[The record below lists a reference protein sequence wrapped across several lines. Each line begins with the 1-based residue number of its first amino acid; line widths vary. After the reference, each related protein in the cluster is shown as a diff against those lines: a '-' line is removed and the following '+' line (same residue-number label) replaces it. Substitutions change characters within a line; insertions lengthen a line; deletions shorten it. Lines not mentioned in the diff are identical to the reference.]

1 MSAALDVRGLSKSFQ
16 TAGGETGAI
25 DRVTFNVEAGQF
37 YTLLGPSGCGK
48 STTLRAIAGL
58 ERPDAGDIIIDGRVV
73 DSVASGVHVA
83 PNDRPIAMVFQSY
96 AIWPHMSVFEN
107 VAYPLR
113 VRKPKL
119 GDDVVRDRVMEALRL
134 VQMAD
139 LAGRPAP
146 QLSGGQ
152 QQRVALARAV
162 VSKPRLLL
170 LDEPLSNLDARL
182 RDGMRR
188 ELGALIASL
197 KMTTLFVTHDQG
209 EALAMSDRIAV
220 MDRGS
225 IVQEGSPLEI
235 YRRPCDR
242 FVADFLGAANLLEGS
257 IAGDRDDGSVEVA
270 VGNVRLAVKGD
281 RRAGTPGAARVTVV
295 VRPEDIAVS
304 RVPMG
309 EQHNVFDV
317 TVDQVT
323 FQGSFVECRVTGG
336 MGSLLVRVQGP
347 DVPSERDRI
356 WIRIAP
362 EACQLLGLAN

>member
-1 MSAALDVRGLSKSFQ
+1 MSATLEVRSLSKSFE
-16 TAGGETGAI
+16 TVDGRTGAV

-58 ERPDAGDIIIDGRVV
+58 ERPDAGEIVIDGRVV
-73 DSVASGVHVA
+73 DSPGVHVP

-113 VRKPKL
+113 VRKARP
-119 GDDVVRDRVMEALRL
+119 GEDAIRERVMEALRL

-188 ELGALIASL
+188 ELGSLIASL

-209 EALAMSDRIAV
+209 EALSMSDRIAV
-220 MDRGS
+220 MDRGA

-235 YRRPCDR
+235 YRRPRER
-242 FVADFLGAANLLEGS
+242 FVADFLGAANLLDGS
-257 IAGDRDDGSVEVA
+257 IARERGDGTVEISTGSARLV
-270 VGNVRLAVKGD
+270 VRSEGPG
-281 RRAGTPGAARVTVV
+281 RAGARVTVV
-295 VRPEDIAVS
+295 VRPEDILVD
-304 RVPMG
+304 RVPTG
-309 EQHNVFDV
+309 RPDNAFDV
-317 TVDQVT
+317 LVEQVT
-323 FQGSFVECRVTGG
+323 FQGSFVECRVTGEI
-336 MGSLLVRVQGP
+336 GSLLVRVYGLE
-347 DVPSERDRI
+347 VPSVGDRL
-356 WIRIAP
+356 WIGIAP
-362 EACQLLGLAN
+362 EACQLLRLAI

>member
-1 MSAALDVRGLSKSFQ
+1 LRRVSRAAPSDARSLQGLNHVRD
-16 TAGGETGAI
+16 ARGA
-25 DRVTFNVEAGQF
+25 RPQRQF

-58 ERPDAGDIIIDGRVV
+58 ERPDAGEIVIDGRVV
-73 DSVASGVHVA
+73 DASGVHVP
-83 PNDRPIAMVFQSY
+83 PNERPIAMVFQSY

-113 VRKPKL
+113 VRKPTL
-119 GDDVVRDRVMEALRL
+119 SEEVIRERVMEALRL

-162 VSKPRLLL
+162 VSQPRLLL

-220 MDRGS
+220 MDRGA
-225 IVQEGSPLEI
+225 IVQEGSPIDI
-235 YRRPCDR
+235 YRRPRER
-242 FVADFLGAANLLEGS
+242 FVADFLGAANLLEGTV
-257 IAGDRDDGSVEVA
+257 ARNRDDGLLEISIGSA
-270 VGNVRLAVKGD
+270 RLAVGS
-281 RRAGTPGAARVTVV
+281 AGGELIERGRVTVV
-295 VRPEDIAVS
+295 IRPEDIVVTRAPVS
-304 RVPMG
+304 G
-309 EQHNVFDV
+309 QDSVFEA
-317 TVDQVT
+317 TVEQVT
-323 FQGSFVECRVTGG
+323 FQGSFVECRVTAAIGA
-336 MGSLLVRVQGP
+336 LLVRVHGP
-347 DVPSERDRI
+347 EVPSVTDRL

-362 EACQLLGLAN
+362 EACQLLRLAI